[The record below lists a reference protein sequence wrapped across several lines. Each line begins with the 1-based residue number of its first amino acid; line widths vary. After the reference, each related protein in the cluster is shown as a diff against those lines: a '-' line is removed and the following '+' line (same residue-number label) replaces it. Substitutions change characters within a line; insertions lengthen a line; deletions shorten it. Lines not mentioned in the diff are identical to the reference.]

1 MNKKTEVERIKKL
14 YESYSFIILD
24 ETKPDKYL
32 VFSCKKGYFTNAEI
46 ILFDINFNCEE
57 LKMEYEKAGYAV
69 KTTQYHNFELL
80 HNNLFCGFFEVDGTL
95 VRQNE
100 MYNSFCQRQ
109 KSKSLLN
116 DYSYKLCN
124 YMVDGQEPPDHLNA
138 IQIVKKSLNNNLA
151 SLVIIEAP
159 AGFGKTCTSYEIMH
173 EICSSGS
180 ICLLAELSKNRTAT
194 LFRYVLYS
202 EIDSVFNGLKYDLV
216 ESEIRNGMLPI
227 IIDGFDELLS
237 KSIDEITQEASDNK
251 KEVQSM
257 LNTISLL
264 LNNDSKAKIILTSRK
279 SSIFTGD
286 LFDEWIIN
294 SELKCDI
301 TRIELGKPN
310 VYSWIGDE
318 KAKYIQHHLMELY
331 NVANPIL
338 LNTIS
343 SISLEKLEKMD
354 TVSIIEKYFEFLLK
368 REQDRQALK
377 LSEDEQR
384 KIMRKLAATFV
395 DYDIN
400 SEDSNIIKE
409 MIKDIVAEDLPKF
422 IKRYSM
428 YGDNEGEVPDSEQ
441 FILKLVHHAFLDRIS
456 SEKNEI
462 GFVNEFTFGYL
473 IGEAVI
479 NGDLKIEEL
488 GFRQLDLMATAYQ
501 SCSYEIKTRL
511 YNLIKDAIDRL
522 NLSEIIIVEQK
533 ILNKVLRSYDC
544 VKIENLIFDK
554 DFSFVSGYVFSH
566 CSFCNCTFNNST
578 FDINSFYQCQ
588 FYNCHFIDISICG
601 IASENKQ
608 LSFIK
613 CDGFELFSQK
623 GVELIGNID
632 ESIDYIRVVLEQ
644 FWKPGKKY
652 FDPRCGINTVYRG
665 IKPADLNE
673 VDKALDILIADGIIK
688 KLKYCYEIN
697 YSRIKDVKKM
707 IGR

>member
-1 MNKKTEVERIKKL
+1 MNNKEVEKIKKL

-24 ETKPDKYL
+24 ETEPNEYL
-32 VFSCKKGYFTNAEI
+32 AFSCKKGYFTNAEI
-46 ILFDINFNCEE
+46 ILFDSSYDCKN
-57 LKMEYEKAGYAV
+57 LKIEYEKAGYAV
-69 KTTQYHNFELL
+69 KITLYCDFESL
-80 HNNLFCGFFEVDGTL
+80 HNELFRGFFEVDGTL
-95 VRQNE
+95 VRQKE
-100 MYNSFCQRQ
+100 MYNAFCQKQRN
-109 KSKSLLN
+109 KSLLG
-116 DYSYKLCN
+116 DYSYKTCN
-124 YMVDGQEPPDHLNA
+124 YIVDGQEPLDDRNA
-138 IQIVKKSLNNNLA
+138 IQIVKEQLSNNSA

-173 EICSSGS
+173 EICSSDS

-202 EIDSVFNGLKYDLV
+202 EIDAVFNGLKYDLV

-237 KSIDEITQEASDNK
+237 KSIDEITQEVSDNK

-279 SSIFTGD
+279 SSIFTGEI
-286 LFDEWIIN
+286 FDDWIIN

-301 TRIELGKPN
+301 TRIELCKPN

-318 KAKYIQHHLMELY
+318 KAKYIQHHLIELY

-343 SISLEKLEKMD
+343 SIPLDQLKKMN
-354 TVSIIEKYFEFLLK
+354 TVNIIKQYFDFLLK
-368 REQDRQALK
+368 REQNRQALK
-377 LSEDEQR
+377 LSEREQQ

-400 SEDSNIIKE
+400 SEDSSIIKE
-409 MIKDIVAEDLPKF
+409 MIKDILAEDLPRF
-422 IKRYSM
+422 VSRYSM
-428 YGDNEGEVPDSEQ
+428 YGDNEVEVPDSDQ
-441 FILKLVHHAFLDRIS
+441 FVLKLVHHAFLDRIS

-479 NGDLKIEEL
+479 NGDLKIEKL
-488 GFRQLDLMATAYQ
+488 GFRQIDLMATAFQ
-501 SCSYEIKTRL
+501 SCSDEIKTKL
-511 YNLIKDAIDRL
+511 YTLTKKAIDRL

-533 ILNKVLRSYDC
+533 LLNKILRSYGS

-554 DFSFVSGYVFSH
+554 DFAFNLGYVFSY
-566 CSFCNCTFNNST
+566 CSFYNCTFDNST

-588 FYNCHFIDISICG
+588 FYNCHFINISICG

-623 GVELIGNID
+623 GVELISNTD
-632 ESIDYIRVVLEQ
+632 DSINYIKVVLEQ
-644 FWKPGKKY
+644 FWKPGKK
-652 FDPRCGINTVYRG
+652 DCDTRCGINTVYRG
-665 IKPADLNE
+665 IKPADLNK
-673 VDKALDILIADGIIK
+673 VDEALDKLIADGIIK
-688 KLKYCYEIN
+688 KMKYCYEIN
-697 YSRIKDVKKM
+697 YSKIADVKK
-707 IGR
+707 ILGR